1 MALHIVFGKL
11 GSYKTLYSMI
21 CGMALKELFGFDL
34 MANFNIQDMDK
45 LIQSFKDI
53 KTAKRSAILLDEA
66 EIFMNSRNSQSAEN
80 KALAQF
86 AMITRKHELEVFFI
100 LPRLASL
107 DINVRD
113 LADFFHYM
121 SVQGDYIIHE
131 CYESHMLQK
140 DELILLGQNQFRI
153 KDLEPF
159 YSMYNTKELPT
170 NFMKDAVLK

>member
-21 CGMALKELFGFDL
+21 CGMALKELFGFKL
-34 MANFNIQDMDK
+34 MANFKIDDLDK
-45 LIQSFKDI
+45 LIEKFSDI
-53 KTAKRSAILLDEA
+53 TTAEYTALILDEA
-66 EIFMNSRNSQSAEN
+66 EIFMNSRNSQSKEN

-86 AMITRKHELEVFFI
+86 ALITRKQELEVFFV

-113 LADFFHYM
+113 LADFTHYM
-121 SVQGDYIIHE
+121 YIQGEYVVHE
-131 CYESHMLQK
+131 CYEKHMLQQ
-140 DELILLGQNQFRI
+140 DELVYIGSNRFRI
-153 KDLEPF
+153 KDFEPF

-170 NFMKDAVLK
+170 NFMKDAELN